1 MATIVL
7 QTPKLSLRH
16 LEEQDAPF
24 ILELLNDPGWL
35 RFIGNKSVHSPEG
48 AINYIAKAQRMYRE
62 KGFGLWVVERRADAA
77 KLGLC
82 GLIKRDTLHDVDLG
96 FGLLTRYQGQG
107 YGAEAGA
114 AVLEYGRSVVGLQRI
129 VAITSPDNVA
139 SSSLLEKLGFVF
151 ERVMELVPGD
161 PVRLYSAA

>member
-1 MATIVL
+1 MATLVL
-7 QTPKLSLRH
+7 QTPQLSLRH
-16 LEEQDAPF
+16 LEDGDAAF

-35 RFIGNKSVHSPEG
+35 RFIGNKSVHSHEG

-62 KGFGLWVVERRADAA
+62 KGFGLWVVERRSDAA
-77 KLGLC
+77 RLGLC

-96 FGLLTRYQGQG
+96 FGLLTRYHAQG

-114 AVLEYGRSVVGLQRI
+114 AVLEYGRKVVGLERI

-139 SSSLLEKLGFVF
+139 SSSLLEKLGFAF

-161 PVRLYSAA
+161 AVKLYSVA